1 VQIGAEPRG
10 REETD
15 VWVANVPA
23 DAARLFRACLCSVA
37 RCPNT

>member
-1 VQIGAEPRG
+1 VQIGAHDLG

-23 DAARLFRACLCSVA
+23 AVARLFREV
-37 RCPNT
+37 